1 MSFSFSML
9 LEDDLAEQLCRFKEQ
24 GDYDDKKLER
34 ILHYFKHPILLS
46 REYLRRYY
54 EPDIL
59 RCLLSANSDIDLSA
73 PTPET
78 LAEQTTYK
86 IILSSDKNT
95 FPYVNITQDK
105 LENNFTATFS
115 RQERRDKAK
124 AHFRVLFKN
133 AQSIFIYDNF
143 LHKDETDVPKDEF
156 LAFAKDVFPKKRL
169 SIFYPEG
176 KQTNKNKNKRGD
188 PTFSDKTKSELEKIC
203 NQWKVKPNELPEIN
217 ETFSNIHDRY
227 IVVDRS
233 PQIIL
238 TSGIDNLMRDN
249 KDFTYILKDFR
260 RAR

>member
-9 LEDDLAEQLCRFKEQ
+9 LEDDLAEELCRFKEQ
-24 GDYDDKKLER
+24 KNYDDKKLER
-34 ILHYFKHPILLS
+34 ILCYFKHPILLS
-46 REYLRRYY
+46 HEYLRRYY
-54 EPDIL
+54 EPDTL

-86 IILSSDKNT
+86 IILSSDKNA

-124 AHFRVLFKN
+124 AHFRALFKN
-133 AQSIFIYDNF
+133 AQSIFIYDNYPN
-143 LHKDETDVPKDEF
+143 EQEARF
-156 LAFAKDVFPKKRL
+156 LAFAEDVFPKKQL
-169 SIFYPEG
+169 SIFYPKGG
-176 KQTNKNKNKRGD
+176 KAE
-188 PTFSDKTKSELEKIC
+188 FSQEIRTKLREIC
-203 NQWKVKPNELPEIN
+203 NQWEVKPNKLPEIK
-217 ETFSNIHDRY
+217 ETFLNIHDRY

-233 PQIIL
+233 LQIIL

-249 KDFTYILKDFR
+249 KDFTYILKGFR
-260 RAR
+260 PAAK